1 MQLHRWALAA
11 GVLAIVAVGCGTP
24 YLAPPGVAPIRFRD
38 AVFANVTKTA
48 DVVYGSAV
56 NQQGQ
61 TETLI
66 LDMYRPTGD
75 THTSRPAIVWIHGGS
90 FSGGDKTSPELID
103 ETNIFAQK
111 GYVNV
116 SINYR
121 LTPGGCSAGGPT
133 PACLTEIVDARH
145 DAQAA
150 VRFLRKNAATYGIDP
165 NRIAVAG
172 TSAGAITA
180 MEVAYGSDDVGVSG
194 NPGFPSTVRAAVS
207 LSGAS
212 LLTAPDPG
220 EPPTLDFHGTAD
232 PLVPYAWATA
242 TLNAAKAVGDT
253 AYLTTWPGAGHV
265 PYGQHHAEIID
276 QTTNFLWWEMDL
288 ARAAG

>member
-1 MQLHRWALAA
+1 MNQL
-11 GVLAIVAVGCGTP
+11 
-24 YLAPPGVAPIRFRD
+24 
-38 AVFANVTKTA
+38 
-48 DVVYGSAV
+48 
-56 NQQGQ
+56 GQ
-61 TETLI
+61 TETLQ

-75 THTSRPAIVWIHGGS
+75 TVTSRPAIVWIHGGS
-90 FSGGDKTSPELID
+90 FSGGDKTSPELLD
-103 ETNIFAQK
+103 ETNIFGQR

-121 LTPGGCSAGGPT
+121 LVSGGCSAGGPT
-133 PACLTEIVDARH
+133 PACLTELVDARH

-150 VRFLRKNAATYGIDP
+150 VRFLRKNATTYGIDAS
-165 NRIAVAG
+165 RIAVAG

-212 LLTAPDPG
+212 LLTAPNPG

-242 TLNAAKAVGDT
+242 TLNAAKAAGDT

-288 ARAAG
+288 ARTGSADQRRIARTDRCPGGSAAAGS